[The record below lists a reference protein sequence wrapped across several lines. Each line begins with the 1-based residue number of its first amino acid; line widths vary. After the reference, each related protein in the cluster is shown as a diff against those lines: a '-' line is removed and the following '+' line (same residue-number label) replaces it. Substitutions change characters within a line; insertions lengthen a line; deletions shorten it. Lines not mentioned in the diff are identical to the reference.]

1 MLYDRPTA
9 LTLLKM
15 LSRPILPLLLLCTS
29 LALPGLATAQD
40 FLSANPRGLTDGGVA
55 ADTAAQLAAARAAAV
70 RAAAA
75 AAASPPAAAAPAMP
89 AGPLPPDPALALK
102 PLMFGSQI
110 FTGRFGSEAFSGFN
124 PNYQLAVG
132 DRVHLR
138 LWGAFTHEAVQA
150 VDAQGN
156 LFIPSVG
163 PSRVLGVRNG
173 DLNGQVEEQVKRTF
187 RSNVGV
193 YATLET
199 AQPVKVYVT
208 GFVKAPGLYGGLS
221 SDSVLYYRD
230 RAGGVDPD
238 RGSYLEV
245 DVLRNGLPL
254 AKVNL
259 YRFLLDGL
267 IQPLQLQDGDTI
279 LVAARKHIVQVRGEV
294 LNPYIFEFAQPSFS
308 AAEVLAV
315 ARPRPGATHLSIVRK
330 IGAETRSEY
339 HPVALAGQVVIQDGD
354 ELTLTSDKFPGTIL
368 VRIDGATLAERT
380 LVLPYG
386 ATLRDALARVKP
398 APQANM
404 AAVQLFRRSVAE
416 RQKTLMETSLRS
428 LENYALT
435 SRSSTSEEAALR
447 QREAQQILQFT
458 ERARLVQPRG
468 QVLLA
473 PVAGKSLGEGGSPG
487 DTLLED
493 GDVIRVPEQSNLV
506 QVSGEVVFPNAMIF
520 DGEATLDTYVRGAG
534 GYTAGAD
541 TARVLVVRQDG
552 SVLEGARA
560 ELRPGDEIMV
570 LPKVEG
576 KRIEVVRGITQ
587 ILFQIAVVAK
597 TALGL

>member
-1 MLYDRPTA
+1 MLHANSHVPF
-9 LTLLKM
+9 L
-15 LSRPILPLLLLCTS
+15 LSRLLACAL
-29 LALPGLATAQD
+29 LALPVLALPESVAAQD
-40 FLSANPRGLTDGGVA
+40 YLSANPRGLTEGGA
-55 ADTAAQLAAARAAAV
+55 SDTAAQLTAARLAAARAAAEDAPPTPT
-70 RAAAA
+70 AAATGG
-75 AAASPPAAAAPAMP
+75 P
-89 AGPLPPDPALALK
+89 AGPLPPDPALATK

-110 FTGRFGSEAFSGFN
+110 FSGRFGSEAFSGFN

-138 LWGAFTHEAVQA
+138 LWGAYEHNATHT

-156 LFIPSVG
+156 VFIPSVG
-163 PSRVLGVRNG
+163 PVRVQGVRNA
-173 DLNGQVEEQVKRTF
+173 DLNRQVEVQVKRTF

-193 YATLET
+193 YATLEA
-199 AQPVKVYVT
+199 AQPVKIYVT

-221 SDSVLYYRD
+221 SDSVLYYLD

-245 DVLRNGLPL
+245 DVLRNGQPH

-259 YRFLLDGL
+259 YRFLLEGQ

-279 LVAARKHIVQVRGEV
+279 VAAARKHIVQVRGEV

-339 HPVALAGQVVIQDGD
+339 YPVAQAGQVTIRDGD

-380 LVLPYG
+380 LVMPYG
-386 ATLRDALARVKP
+386 AKLRDALARVRP

-404 AAVQLFRRSVAE
+404 DAVQLFRRSVAT

-428 LENYALT
+428 LESYALT

-458 ERARLVQPRG
+458 ERARQIQPRG
-468 QVLLA
+468 QVLLTR
-473 PVAGKSLGEGGSPG
+473 AGNSQGDAG

-493 GDVIRVPEQSNLV
+493 GDVIRIPEQSNLV
-506 QVSGEVVFPNAMIF
+506 LVSGEVVFPNAVVF
-520 DGEATLDTYVRGAG
+520 DSNASLEGYVQGAG

-552 SVLEGARA
+552 SVLEGDGAR
-560 ELRPGDEIMV
+560 LQPGDEIMV